1 MAGNFNNLENISETM
16 LLIVAGGSF
25 IILFLIFLFWIRNRK
40 NEIGVLL
47 SLGVSKGKILLQI
60 ITEALIIGV
69 IAVGISFAAA
79 PVTSQAAATY
89 LIGQQEEQ
97 AQLEQEAI
105 EGQVATEY
113 KEPELTITGV
123 EADVTKDML
132 VIDSLGIGTLIILS
146 TSAAGILI
154 FRKNPRSILSEMS

>member
-1 MAGNFNNLENISETM
+1 M
-16 LLIVAGGSF
+16 
-25 IILFLIFLFWIRNRK
+25 
-40 NEIGVLL
+40 

-69 IAVGISFAAA
+69 IAVGISFAVA

-154 FRKNPRSILSEMS
+154 FRKNPKNILSEMS